1 MEIKRKLYLT
11 IAFWMAVFAAFSLF
25 LIYPFYSEITE
36 LSGFFI
42 ATKEDMA
49 ALEAKKRYAKDFEE
63 NLKNLSEEIGEIES
77 AAVPK
82 KDVVAAIE
90 FLEKTA
96 SGSKINIEVKSVE
109 IPEKDNFVIFKIS
122 LLGDF
127 GDIFRFVKIL
137 ENGGYFVSF
146 GNFVFRRLEKISFDA
161 AKMKIPVGE
170 GAVSA
175 DLEISFFAR

>member
-49 ALEAKKRYAKDFEE
+49 ALEAKKRYAKDFEA
-63 NLKNLSEEIGEIES
+63 NLEDFKEDISAVES

-82 KDVVAAIE
+82 KDLVAAIE
-90 FLEKTA
+90 FLEKA
-96 SGSKINIEVKSVE
+96 AAGSKVNIELKSVE
-109 IPEKDNFVIFKIS
+109 IPEKDGPVVFKIS
-122 LLGDF
+122 LFGDF
-127 GDIFRFVKIL
+127 DGVFRFVKIL
-137 ENGGYFVSF
+137 ENGIRFVSF
-146 GNFVFRRLEKISFDA
+146 GNFAFRRLEKISFTA
-161 AKMKIPVGE
+161 SKLKIPVGE
-170 GAVSA
+170 GAISA
-175 DLEISFFAR
+175 DLEILFFAK